1 MRGTR
6 TPALWWA
13 EMTVPAITTLRQ
25 TLADVLVANTVY
37 QVFAYPPATIQG
49 NSVVVVPDDPYLTP
63 SNDSWATV
71 GPTANFKLL
80 ITVPL
85 FDNQGNLQGLESAVV
100 TMFNALFTAT
110 ENDTIAYNVGSI
122 SAPQVLSVASGDL
135 LSCEMQ
141 ISLVTSWS

>member
-1 MRGTR
+1 MTA
-6 TPALWWA
+6 PA
-13 EMTVPAITTLRQ
+13 VSTLRQ
-25 TLADVLVANTVY
+25 TLATALTANTTY
-37 QVFAYPPATIQG
+37 QVFSYPPATIQA
-49 NSVVVVPDDPYLTP
+49 NSVVIIPDDPYLEP

-85 FDNQGNLQGLESAVV
+85 FDNQGNLQGIEEAVV

-110 ENDTIAYNVGSI
+110 ENDTIAYNVGAVSQ
-122 SAPQVLSVASGDL
+122 PQVLSVASGDL

-141 ISLVTSWS
+141 ISLITSWS

>member
-1 MRGTR
+1 
-6 TPALWWA
+6 
-13 EMTVPAITTLRQ
+13 MTVPAITTLRQ

-37 QVFAYPPATIQG
+37 QVFAYPPATIQA

-85 FDNQGNLQGLESAVV
+85 FDNQGNLQGIESAVV
-100 TMFNALFTAT
+100 TMFNTLFTAT